1 MQIEIKVDENC
12 AEPKIIIVTDKV
24 TPEVK
29 SIIKKL
35 SEDAPQ
41 MIIGFQG
48 DTATILNEA
57 DLYRV
62 FAANGKIF
70 AVTDADEYVLRL
82 KLYELEQRLDKGSF
96 VRISNSEIVN
106 LSKVRSFDLSFV
118 GTICITLING
128 AISYVSRRYVAKI
141 KNMLGI

>member
-118 GTICITLING
+118 GTICITLTNG